1 VIRATFELEPH
12 GSAEALALEESV
24 GMAGGPDAVRG
35 RVVAEEG
42 GRAVVEFPAAN
53 WGRNV
58 PLLLSALVA
67 NEAVE
72 DRAFTRCRLV
82 GLELPEGLL
91 PGPAFPPAPAVG
103 VGVIVKPSLGL
114 APAEVADVVAA
125 AVRGGACLV
134 KDDELLGDPE
144 WCPLEERVRAVA
156 KVLEPGVVYCANVT
170 GPSAALLERAQRA
183 VEAGATGLMV
193 NAFTQGL
200 DSVLALRDAGLG
212 VPVLAH
218 RVGSGP
224 LVRNGCFGAS
234 GATLAR
240 LTRLC
245 GADYVMAG
253 AFGGRLFDSDDDV
266 GDQIEAIRG
275 PCGAA
280 PASTPVLG
288 GGVGP
293 AEARRQAD
301 GAGGEVA
308 VVLLGSR
315 AYVHPGGLE
324 AGVRAAVDAVRR

>member
-1 VIRATFELEPH
+1 MIRATFELEPD

-24 GMAGGPDAVRG
+24 GMVGGPDAVRA
-35 RVVAEEG
+35 RVVAEEA
-42 GRAVVEFPAAN
+42 GRAVVEFPATN

-72 DRAFTRCRLV
+72 DRSFTRCRLV

-91 PGPAFPPAPAVG
+91 PGPAFAPAPPPG

-114 APAEVADVVAA
+114 APGEVADVVAA
-125 AVRGGACLV
+125 AARGGACLV

-144 WCPLEERVRAVA
+144 WCPLDERVRAVA

-170 GPSAALLERAQRA
+170 GPSPTLLERALRA
-183 VEAGATGLMV
+183 VDAGATGVMV

-200 DSVLALRDAGLG
+200 DSVLALREAGLG

-224 LVRNGCFGAS
+224 WVRNGRFGAS
-234 GATLAR
+234 GAVLAR

-253 AFGGRLFDSDDDV
+253 AFGGKLFDGDDDV
-266 GDQIEAIRG
+266 RAQIEAARG
-275 PCGAA
+275 PCGAVG
-280 PASTPVLG
+280 PSTPLLG

-293 AEARRQAD
+293 GDARRQVDA
-301 GAGGEVA
+301 AGVGGV

-315 AYVHPGGLE
+315 AYAYPGGLE
-324 AGVRAAVDAVRR
+324 AGVRAAVEAVRR